1 MKRLLVALAAATAIA
16 VVPAAQAITNG
27 VPDNGE
33 HPYVGQLFFYVPD
46 EIDPRF
52 TDPGAWFNC
61 TGTLLSPTVVLTAGH
76 CTYGVGLN
84 GVKTTP
90 AGRGGN
96 DVWVTFEEHAPYEGV
111 PPSSA
116 YIPDRNAQRYTDRVA
131 WLNAHE
137 KWHRGTAFPHP
148 TFNANAFVLF
158 DLGVVILDEPVG
170 VLGTGEKK
178 GTLPA
183 LGALDGFLKNGK
195 HQQLFTPVGYGLNKV
210 LPIADEGGD
219 HRFKATAQLVSLK
232 SALGVPEG
240 ISVLFSNNNGGP
252 HRGGTCFGD
261 SGGPVFVQGTRT
273 IVAVTSY
280 GRSPNCTG
288 VDGAYRVDQSD
299 DLTWLT
305 GILAGAAP

>member
-1 MKRLLVALAAATAIA
+1 MKRLWLALVAVVTLVSA
-16 VVPAAQAITNG
+16 VPAAQAITNG

-61 TGTLLSPTVVLTAGH
+61 TGTLIAPRVVLTAGH

-84 GVKTTP
+84 GVKTSP

-96 DVWVTFEEHAPYEGV
+96 DVWMTFEEVAPYAGL

-137 KWHRGTAFPHP
+137 DWHRGKAYPHP
-148 TFNANAFVLF
+148 QYNPNAFFLF
-158 DLGVVILDEPVG
+158 DLGIVILDEAVG
-170 VLGTGEKK
+170 DLGTGTKK

-183 LGALDGFLKNGK
+183 ANYLEQFQKSGK
-195 HQQLFTPVGYGLNKV
+195 HSALFTPVGYGLEKV
-210 LPIADEGGD
+210 LPFLAEGGD
-219 HRFKATAQLVSLK
+219 TRMKATSTLVNLNGTF
-232 SALGVPEG
+232 GVPYG
-240 ISVLFSNNNGGP
+240 VSAVFSNNMGK
-252 HRGGTCFGD
+252 HQGGTCFGD
-261 SGGPVFVQGTRT
+261 SGGPVFVQGTNQM
-273 IVAVTSY
+273 VGVTSY
-280 GRSPNCTG
+280 GISPNCTG
-288 VDGAYRVDQSD
+288 TDGTYRIDQAD
-299 DLTWLT
+299 DLTWVN
-305 GILAGAAP
+305 GVLAGGTP